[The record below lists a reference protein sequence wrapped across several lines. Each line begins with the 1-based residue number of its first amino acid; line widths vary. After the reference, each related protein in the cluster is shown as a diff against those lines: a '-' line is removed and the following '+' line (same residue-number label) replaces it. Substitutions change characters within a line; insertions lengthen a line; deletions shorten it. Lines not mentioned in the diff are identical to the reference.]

1 MALNPE
7 LRVGN
12 KSPSL
17 WVEKLGIFSA
27 AKYESLIREV
37 TLRRGVNVIW
47 AKEPEMGSQTD
58 GSRIVGH
65 GLGKTS
71 FCLLLRYC
79 LGDTGT
85 LVNDLRAELK
95 QSFSNGGVGAVI
107 HVNGQSFAVFRF
119 FAEDKGFYV
128 RTNSLEALL
137 IDVNSQPYTEFED
150 FLKTNMLAN
159 LSARKIPETGQLIE
173 WNHLLAWLTRDQGAR
188 FASFFKWRKGESIK
202 SLQRP
207 ALDPPI
213 IMRAVLGLLETE
225 EQDLLNRIQKQKKA
239 LQQDLA
245 KINQR
250 KQEADRIRLRIAS
263 DLRHWVGAA
272 DNLDLYS
279 VDLLAP
285 SVNKLL
291 EDNNTPYE
299 KNFNTREAELKAFED
314 SLQPLRT
321 QHLLAQQTFDY
332 WSNESQLLQA
342 SRVGNEK
349 EARRLKNLQNQSAY
363 LAGNC
368 IHARIPFQQ
377 CSHIKQKQA
386 VASLQGRQEIRSL
399 KGSIAQQTEGE
410 LSALKYLDEAKRNLQ
425 AAQKELADHE
435 PERRRLQ
442 MARDTA
448 FIDSRRGT
456 LIKEELE
463 RWQNKFGTPEA
474 DQLMKQAEESS
485 QKQKEH
491 IRSEETRLKILKSN
505 KSERA
510 KQLSR
515 MTDNV
520 ARYLL
525 KSVQGVFYPH
535 DEDYP
540 FRLLIGSGEAHKVL
554 DVLMGD
560 LVCLLDA
567 THNVS
572 AFPAFLVHDCP
583 READMSQWLYE
594 QYLQLFLELDT
605 STGNAALPPFQY
617 IITTT
622 SEPPLGLQTD
632 TYLRLMLSPDAE
644 DNLLFRRYLK
654 VQKDLYSEIEEA

>member
-37 TLRRGVNVIW
+37 SLRRGVNVIW
-47 AKEPEMGSQTD
+47 AKEPAMGSQTD

-65 GLGKTS
+65 GVGKTS

-95 QSFSNGGVGAVI
+95 QPFRNGGIGAVI
-107 HVNGQSFAVFRF
+107 HINGQTFAVFRF
-119 FAEDKGFYV
+119 FAEDKDFYA
-128 RTNSLEALL
+128 RTDSLEALL
-137 IDVNSQPYTEFED
+137 LDENPQPYAEFED

-159 LSARKIPETGQLIE
+159 LSARKIPETGQSIE
-173 WNHLLAWLTRDQGAR
+173 WHHLLAWLTRDQGAR
-188 FASFFKWRKGESIK
+188 FASFFKWRVEEGTK
-202 SLQRP
+202 LQRSP
-207 ALDPPI
+207 TV
-213 IMRAVLGLLETE
+213 MRAVLGLLETE
-225 EQDLLNRIQKQKKA
+225 EQDLLNSIQREKKA
-239 LQQDLA
+239 LQRDLTR
-245 KINQR
+245 INQR

-272 DNLDLYS
+272 DNLDLYT

-285 SVNKLL
+285 SVYKLL

-299 KNFNTREAELKAFED
+299 KKFNTREAELKAFED

-321 QHLLAQQTFDY
+321 QHLLAQQAFNY

-342 SRVGNEK
+342 SRAGNEK
-349 EARRLKNLQNQSAY
+349 EVRRLQNLRNQLAY
-363 LAGNC
+363 LAGTC
-368 IHARIPFQQ
+368 IHAHIPFQQ

-386 VASLQGRQEIRSL
+386 VTSLQDRQEIRSL
-399 KGSIAQQTEGE
+399 KDSIAQQAEGE

-425 AAQKELADHE
+425 TVQKELANHE
-435 PERRRLQ
+435 PNRRRLQ

-448 FIDSRRGT
+448 FLDSRRGT
-456 LIKEELE
+456 LIKKELD
-463 RWQNKFGTPEA
+463 RWQNTFGTPEA
-474 DQLMKQAEESS
+474 DQFMKQAEESCK
-485 QKQKEH
+485 KQKEH

-510 KQLSR
+510 KQLSC

-520 ARYLL
+520 ARHLL
-525 KSVQGVFYPH
+525 QSLQGVFDAH
-535 DEDYP
+535 HEHYP
-540 FRLLIGSGEAHKVL
+540 FRLLTGSGEAHKVL
-554 DVLMGD
+554 DILMGD

-567 THNVS
+567 THNNS

-583 READMSQWLYE
+583 READMSPWLYE
-594 QYLQLFLELDT
+594 HYLQLFLELDA
-605 STGNAALPPFQY
+605 STGSSALPPFQY

-632 TYLRLMLSPDAE
+632 TYLRLKLSPDAE
-644 DNLLFRRYLK
+644 DNLLFKRYLK
-654 VQKDLYSEIEEA
+654 VQKDLYSETAEA